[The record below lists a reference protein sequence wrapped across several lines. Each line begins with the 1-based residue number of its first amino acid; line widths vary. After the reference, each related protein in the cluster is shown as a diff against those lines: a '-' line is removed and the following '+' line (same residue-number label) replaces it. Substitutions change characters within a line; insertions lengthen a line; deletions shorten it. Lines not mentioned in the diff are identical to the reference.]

1 MLKLTHNDSPMS
13 PAHMDWAPHYPAF
26 VDPNLSNVNLS
37 GARKLLKDVEVVDI
51 GCGYGGLLVGLA
63 PLLPETLMV
72 GKLPSSHRGRHVN
85 KKREARDLHKPTGM
99 EIRTQ
104 VLDYLR
110 TRIQALRYQQSQLKN
125 NPQSASDPSTQ
136 QPTTTMSATE
146 SQPDPDQSTTDGFP
160 TTLIPGNY
168 ENISA
173 LRSNTMK
180 FLPNF
185 FARHQLSK
193 IFICFPDPHFK
204 MRKHKARIVSETLN
218 AEYAYV
224 LRPGGFMYTITD
236 VEEYHHWILKH
247 FRQNDG
253 SGMGAGVTDLF
264 ERVSDEELGQDPCVR
279 VMKDATEE
287 GKKVSRNKGH
297 KFVAVFRRKA
307 DPEWPA

>member
-1 MLKLTHNDSPMS
+1 
-13 PAHMDWAPHYPAF
+13 
-26 VDPNLSNVNLS
+26 
-37 GARKLLKDVEVVDI
+37 
-51 GCGYGGLLVGLA
+51 
-63 PLLPETLMV
+63 
-72 GKLPSSHRGRHVN
+72 
-85 KKREARDLHKPTGM
+85 M

-104 VLDYLR
+104 VLDYIR
-110 TRIQALRYQQSQLKN
+110 TRIQVLRHQQSQLKN
-125 NPQSASDPSTQ
+125 KHPSDSTTQPQ
-136 QPTTTMSATE
+136 QPPTTIASTE
-146 SQPDPDQSTTDGFP
+146 SQTASGTQSIADGPP
-160 TTLIPGNY
+160 TSLIPGNY
-168 ENISA
+168 ENISVV
-173 LRSNTMK
+173 RSNTMK

-204 MRKHKARIVSETLN
+204 MRKHKARIISETLN

-247 FRQNDG
+247 FRQDEE
-253 SGMGAGVTDLF
+253 SGVGAGVTGLF
-264 ERVSDEELGQDPCVR
+264 ERVSEEELERDPCVQ

-287 GKKVSRNKGH
+287 GKKVSRNKGN

>member
-1 MLKLTHNDSPMS
+1 
-13 PAHMDWAPHYPAF
+13 
-26 VDPNLSNVNLS
+26 
-37 GARKLLKDVEVVDI
+37 
-51 GCGYGGLLVGLA
+51 
-63 PLLPETLMV
+63 
-72 GKLPSSHRGRHVN
+72 
-85 KKREARDLHKPTGM
+85 M

-104 VLDYLR
+104 VLDYLQ
-110 TRIQALRYQQSQLKN
+110 TRIQALWYRQNQLKN
-125 NPQSASDPSTQ
+125 SSSTSTSTQ
-136 QPTTTMSATE
+136 QPASSAPE
-146 SQPDPDQSTTDGFP
+146 QQDPSTTKETEEEEEGSP
-160 TTLIPGNY
+160 NTLIPGNY

-173 LRSNTMK
+173 IRSNTMK

-185 FARHQLSK
+185 FGKHQLSK

-204 MRKHKARIVSETLN
+204 MRKHKARIISETLN

-247 FRQNDG
+247 FRQEEPVAQDEY
-253 SGMGAGVTDLF
+253 GAGGVTDLF
-264 ERVSDEELGQDPCVR
+264 ERVSEEELERDPSVR

-287 GKKVSRNKGH
+287 GKKVTRHNGH

>member
-1 MLKLTHNDSPMS
+1 
-13 PAHMDWAPHYPAF
+13 
-26 VDPNLSNVNLS
+26 
-37 GARKLLKDVEVVDI
+37 
-51 GCGYGGLLVGLA
+51 
-63 PLLPETLMV
+63 
-72 GKLPSSHRGRHVN
+72 
-85 KKREARDLHKPTGM
+85 M

-110 TRIQALRYQQSQLKN
+110 TRIQALRHQQSQLKN
-125 NPQSASDPSTQ
+125 KPPSDSTTQPQQP
-136 QPTTTMSATE
+136 PTTTASTE
-146 SQPDPDQSTTDGFP
+146 SQTASETQSTADGLP
-160 TTLIPGNY
+160 TSLIPGNY

-204 MRKHKARIVSETLN
+204 MRKHKARIISETLN

-236 VEEYHHWILKH
+236 VEEYHHWILRH
-247 FRQNDG
+247 FRQDEG
-253 SGMGAGVTDLF
+253 SGVGAGVTDLF
-264 ERVSDEELGQDPCVR
+264 ERVSEEELERDPCVQI
-279 VMKDATEE
+279 MKDATEE
-287 GKKVSRNKGH
+287 GKKVSRNKGR

>member
-1 MLKLTHNDSPMS
+1 
-13 PAHMDWAPHYPAF
+13 
-26 VDPNLSNVNLS
+26 
-37 GARKLLKDVEVVDI
+37 
-51 GCGYGGLLVGLA
+51 
-63 PLLPETLMV
+63 
-72 GKLPSSHRGRHVN
+72 
-85 KKREARDLHKPTGM
+85 M

-104 VLDYLR
+104 VLDYIR
-110 TRIQALRYQQSQLKN
+110 TRIQVLRHQQNQLKN
-125 NPQSASDPSTQ
+125 KHPANSTTQPQQP
-136 QPTTTMSATE
+136 PTTTASTE
-146 SQPDPDQSTTDGFP
+146 SQTASGTQSTVDGLP
-160 TTLIPGNY
+160 TSLIPGNY
-168 ENISA
+168 ENISV

-204 MRKHKARIVSETLN
+204 MRKHKARIISETLN

-247 FRQNDG
+247 FRQNEE
-253 SGMGAGVTDLF
+253 SGVGAGVTGLF
-264 ERVSDEELGQDPCVR
+264 ERVSEEELERDPCVQ

-287 GKKVSRNKGH
+287 GKKVSRNKGN